1 MNGIQTVYNRLNYY
15 LYSNGFCFWVVLM
28 KWTSIKLSDL
38 MRQKSMRLDA
48 RYWIQKALLK
58 KRKKELEKKKKT

>member
-15 LYSNGFCFWVVLM
+15 LYSNRFCFWVVLM

-48 RYWIQKALLK
+48 RYWVQKALLK

>member
-1 MNGIQTVYNRLNYY
+1 
-15 LYSNGFCFWVVLM
+15 
-28 KWTSIKLSDL
+28 

-48 RYWIQKALLK
+48 RYWVQKALLK

>member
-1 MNGIQTVYNRLNYY
+1 
-15 LYSNGFCFWVVLM
+15 M

-38 MRQKSMRLDA
+38 MRQKSMRLDV
-48 RYWIQKALLK
+48 RYWVQKALLK

>member
-1 MNGIQTVYNRLNYY
+1 MNGIQTGYNRLNYY
-15 LYSNGFCFWVVLM
+15 LYSNGFYFWVVLM

-48 RYWIQKALLK
+48 RYWVQKALLK

>member
-1 MNGIQTVYNRLNYY
+1 
-15 LYSNGFCFWVVLM
+15 M

-38 MRQKSMRLDA
+38 MRQKFMRLDA
-48 RYWIQKALLK
+48 RYWVQKALLK